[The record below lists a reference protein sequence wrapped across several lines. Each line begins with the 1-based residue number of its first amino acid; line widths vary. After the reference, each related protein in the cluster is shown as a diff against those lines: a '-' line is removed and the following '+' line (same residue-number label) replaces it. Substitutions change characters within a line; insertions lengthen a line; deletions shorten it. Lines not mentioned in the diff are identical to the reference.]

1 MNKANK
7 IYLYSAATI
16 LTNFGSSFSYFMLV
30 MYHATLNQASVN
42 SIFIASYTIVIMVAT
57 FFSGKV
63 LDRHDKFKALVYLQI
78 ISGFSMLFYGFVL
91 QRANNKGI
99 LFVLFMMMA
108 IINGVTANIGGAT
121 TPFIAKE
128 SEEIYQI
135 NTTLQIGT
143 RITGAT
149 LEL

>member
-57 FFSGKV
+57 F
-63 LDRHDKFKALVYLQI
+63 LVEKYL
-78 ISGFSMLFYGFVL
+78 
-91 QRANNKGI
+91 
-99 LFVLFMMMA
+99 
-108 IINGVTANIGGAT
+108 TAMTNL
-121 TPFIAKE
+121 KH
-128 SEEIYQI
+128 
-135 NTTLQIGT
+135 
-143 RITGAT
+143 
-149 LEL
+149 